1 MEITEQQKQLTHEIQ
16 ARIKQLSDLSGTDL
30 KEEMDDLRVTLLKNP
45 AACSL
50 LIPEDLGMAV
60 ASIKR
65 MVTVAVEA
73 KTKTPATRKG
83 KEKVPLSLNLSLEDD
98 DDD

>member
-30 KEEMDDLRVTLLKNP
+30 KEEMDDLRVVLLKNP

-73 KTKTPATRKG
+73 KSTPLVESFSG
-83 KEKVPLSLNLSLEDD
+83 G
-98 DDD
+98 

>member
-30 KEEMDDLRVTLLKNP
+30 KEEMDDLRVVLLKNP

-98 DDD
+98 DD